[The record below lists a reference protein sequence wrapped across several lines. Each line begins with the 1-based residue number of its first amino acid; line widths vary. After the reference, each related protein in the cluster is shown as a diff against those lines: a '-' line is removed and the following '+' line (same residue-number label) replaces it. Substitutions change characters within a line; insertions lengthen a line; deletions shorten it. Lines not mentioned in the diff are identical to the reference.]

1 MEGIGARASFIT
13 IEQAGQIQQQLTA
26 CPGAG
31 NSIT

>member
-1 MEGIGARASFIT
+1 MMGMGAKASFIT
-13 IEQAGQIQQQLTA
+13 IEQEGQIQQQLTA